1 MRLKT
6 KLVVAITGLVLAVVV
21 IFSWVWMSQ
30 LLQQHIAQSYAD
42 TKVLADDVS
51 RQVKTALD
59 TGLASQQFDRN
70 DQAAVRQAVA
80 KTLRN
85 DPSLNN
91 LMNSIVEFS
100 PTVLD
105 VVIADR
111 DGRALVSAPDVTQ
124 EDQILTPRPD
134 YGELQRTSISAMI
147 RTGHIVFG
155 PPQVY
160 DVTLGLDL
168 NNQPFLTVRIG
179 IRTTFL
185 RNAFHPWLVAS
196 LTFVGVAM
204 IISVVVAAFLANL
217 ALRPIEQISHR
228 LDVLA
233 AQEALAESQTTGS
246 LGPPEPA
253 WESPGPLAALAD
265 PLLGRGD
272 DAVAQ
277 VSGKIER
284 LGQRIRNV
292 EEVFSALRENL
303 DQILSNLQDGMML
316 FTRDARAVLVSS
328 SVERFL
334 NMSRDRMFGAEVRE
348 IFDRSNR
355 LGRTVR
361 DAFEGGMS
369 IVQEEV
375 TTETGRRIEVSLDFI
390 HDEHSRDRH
399 SLGALL
405 TLHDLESVREIESEL
420 EVSRRMAAIGRLTAG
435 VGHEVKNP
443 INAIVVHLELL
454 RNKVQTG
461 DDALRHLDIIQSEI
475 RRLDRVV
482 QTLVD
487 FSRPVELQL
496 KDQDLREVV
505 SSVLMLASADL
516 ETRGVRVES
525 RVPGHGVICRV
536 DADLLKQALLNVVL
550 NGAQAMATG
559 GLLEV
564 VLSDGARWASIQV
577 RDHGPGIPDEIRPRI
592 FDLYFTTKKEGSG
605 IGLAMTYRILQMH
618 HGQIDVESKPGS
630 GTTFVLRLPLISAG
644 SGVRVLQVVP
654 EHGLPGEL
662 ARQSGE
668 TQPERSGP

>member
-6 KLVVAITGLVLAVVV
+6 KLVLAITGLVFAVVIV
-21 IFSWVWMSQ
+21 FSWIWLSQ
-30 LLQQHIAQSYAD
+30 VLKQQIDEYWTANDLMAQQ
-42 TKVLADDVS
+42 VLRHVH
-51 RQVKTALD
+51 RALD
-59 TGLASQQFDRN
+59 TGLPQQHFDPG
-70 DQAAVRQAVA
+70 DQAAVRAAVA
-80 KTLRN
+80 ATLRQDVALN
-85 DPSLNN
+85 DQI
-91 LMNSIVEFS
+91 NSIVEFS
-100 PTVLD
+100 KPVLD
-105 VVIADR
+105 VAIADR
-111 DGRALVSAPDVTQ
+111 SGRALMATDPTEQ
-124 EDQILTPRPD
+124 DQFLPWRPD
-134 YGELQRTSISAMI
+134 YTQLRNPSLI
-147 RTGHIVFG
+147 RTLRIVFG
-155 PPQVY
+155 RPQVY
-160 DVTLGLDL
+160 NISRGLDL
-168 NNQPFLTVRIG
+168 NDQPFLTVRIG

-185 RNAFHPWLVAS
+185 RDLFKPWLRDS
-196 LTFVGVAM
+196 LSFIGLAM
-204 IISVVVAAFLANL
+204 IISLVVAALVANL
-217 ALRPIEQISHR
+217 ALQPIEQISRR
-228 LDVLA
+228 LDLLA
-233 AQEALAESQTTGS
+233 AQEALSESQTTGA
-246 LGPPEPA
+246 LGPPEPVTP
-253 WESPGPLAALAD
+253 SPGPLAALTD
-265 PLLGRGD
+265 PILGRGD

-316 FTRDARAVLVSS
+316 FTRDRRAVLVSS

-334 NMSRDRMFGAEVRE
+334 NISRDRIFGAEVRD
-348 IFDRSNR
+348 IFDRSSR

-443 INAIVVHLELL
+443 INAIVVHIELL
-454 RNKVQTG
+454 RNKVQEG
-461 DDALRHLDIIQSEI
+461 GGDALRHLDVIQSEI

-487 FSRPVELQL
+487 FSRPVELKL
-496 KDQDLREVV
+496 MDTDLREVV
-505 SSVLMLASADL
+505 SSVLTLASVEL
-516 ETRGVRVES
+516 ETRGITVES
-525 RVPGHGVICRV
+525 HAPGHAVMCRV

-559 GLLEV
+559 GALAVRLG
-564 VLSDGARWASIQV
+564 DGARWAAITV
-577 RDHGPGIPDEIRPRI
+577 RDQGVGIPDEIRPRI

-605 IGLAMTYRILQMH
+605 IGLAMTYRIVQLH

-644 SGVRVLQVVP
+644 SGQRAALVLP
-654 EHGLPGEL
+654 EHAVHGEL
-662 ARQSGE
+662 ARQGGE
-668 TQPERSGP
+668 AQPERSGP